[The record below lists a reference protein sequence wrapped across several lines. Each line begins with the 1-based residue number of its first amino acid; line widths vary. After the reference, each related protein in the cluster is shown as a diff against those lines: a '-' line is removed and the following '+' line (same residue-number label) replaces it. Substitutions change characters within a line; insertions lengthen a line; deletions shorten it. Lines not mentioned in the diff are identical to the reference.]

1 MGRKNQCGFKK
12 RERRNFLQKLNDLST
27 VFQQEDFNPDH
38 RCYRDI
44 VETELED
51 EKVTVHPRDSNC
63 TSDGYQLCFDKSE
76 SWMCWK

>member
-51 EKVTVHPRDSNC
+51 GKVYFSHISHETLTLKGRVHSKR
-63 TSDGYQLCFDKSE
+63 LFL
-76 SWMCWK
+76 